1 MTQYDIA
8 VLQKVYY
15 VRTAAFAI
23 YHANKLHLKRLIYSL
38 KLSFYV
44 DMDHQFL
51 LLKKNTSVVRPTFAP
66 HKFKIVCCFLAFAIW
81 I

>member
-8 VLQKVYY
+8 VLQKVHY